1 MIELSVTEIKKIK
14 KFDEWDDQVFSF
26 EHVKFEMNVRH
37 TNGDVKLVDVYT
49 YGAQRRGISWR
60 LKMFWY
66 LRY

>member
-14 KFDEWDDQVFSF
+14 KFDERDDQVFSF

-49 YGAQRRGISWR
+49 SGAQKRGLSWR
-60 LKMFWY
+60 FKMFWY